1 MTDFDRLSRQQ
12 KCLTFYEAKAVYSNE
27 GCGHG
32 PLVFKSGMKGL
43 KAHFL
48 MKLLEFLLAYE
59 HCVNIINSIIDTFCY
74 YFLLLLTQFQ
84 YQVL

>member
-12 KCLTFYEAKAVYSNE
+12 KCLTFYEAKAVQYIQMRVVAM
-27 GCGHG
+27 GLLFLKKG
-32 PLVFKSGMKGL
+32 LKGL

-59 HCVNIINSIIDTFCY
+59 HCSCINI
-74 YFLLLLTQFQ
+74 
-84 YQVL
+84 